1 MKDKILLDKT
11 QHLRWYAVLSWETG
25 YSMKILRHETGFQK
39 KPLRPQTPLNWQQQ
53 SNPPF
58 KFLDQNKD
66 PPKMKQKLGQYP
78 A

>member
-1 MKDKILLDKT
+1 MKYYWIKPSIYADMLYYVGRQVSVKIL
-11 QHLRWYAVLSWETG
+11 W
-25 YSMKILRHETGFQK
+25 HETGFQK
-39 KPLRPQTPLNWQQQ
+39 KPLWPQTPLNWQQQ

-66 PPKMKQKLGQYP
+66 PPKMRQKLGQYP